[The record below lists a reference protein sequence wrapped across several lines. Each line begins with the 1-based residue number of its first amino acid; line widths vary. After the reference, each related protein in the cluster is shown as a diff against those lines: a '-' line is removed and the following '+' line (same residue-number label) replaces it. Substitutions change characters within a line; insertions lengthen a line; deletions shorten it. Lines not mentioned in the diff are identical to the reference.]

1 MEYNFLP
8 FVINFWP
15 FYAYES
21 LRHEEKRNHEMGG
34 YFYPLPPAT
43 PYCLFLITAFCFALN
58 NNKIKNENKWE
69 RKTNDVILMF
79 GQQCKQN

>member
-1 MEYNFLP
+1 
-8 FVINFWP
+8 
-15 FYAYES
+15 
-21 LRHEEKRNHEMGG
+21 MGG

-79 GQQCKQN
+79 SQQCKQN